1 MMPTH
6 QHSRQTEAPNK
17 TRLNELLTTP
27 MATPGRQ
34 MSPRDDAFANGLGL
48 NITNFNAKPT
58 PGGPEPGVKD
68 RSHSSIPQRPKQE
81 QSFSA
86 FDSRLIQEE
95 TKFPQVNK
103 VSNDVFATQSGAL
116 EN

>member
-1 MMPTH
+1 
-6 QHSRQTEAPNK
+6 
-17 TRLNELLTTP
+17 
-27 MATPGRQ
+27 

-86 FDSRLIQEE
+86 FDSRVIQEE
-95 TKFPQVNK
+95 TKFPQANK
-103 VSNDVFATQSGAL
+103 VSNDVFAAQSGAL